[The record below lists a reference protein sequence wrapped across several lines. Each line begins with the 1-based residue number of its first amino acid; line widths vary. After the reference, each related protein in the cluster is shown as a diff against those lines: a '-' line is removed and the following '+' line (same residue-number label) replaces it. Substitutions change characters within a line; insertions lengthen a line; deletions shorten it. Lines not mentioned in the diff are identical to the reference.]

1 MIGNGLNDAFG
12 TSLKRIISR
21 STSNRFKAFSVGTLV
36 ASALQSSTA
45 TCMIVSNFAGRSVI
59 TVFAAV
65 ALMLGADVGTT
76 LAAQLMSLDLSW
88 LVPVLMIVGFVTHK
102 SLESSPYKLVS
113 HAFIGIALVL
123 LSLKMITMAA
133 EPFKHS
139 EAMQVLL
146 TPLSDQPIMAVIL
159 SALLTWVVH
168 SSLGMVLLFMGFVA
182 SGAVPLELGLF
193 MILGANIGGTIAP
206 VVMTMKNSP
215 AARRVPVCNMIV
227 KVIGVTLAFPF
238 LLSIIKPAVEV
249 FQADPARVMVNFHT
263 AFNIGLGLSFLLFIT
278 PITKVSEWIIPDRLR
293 EDDPSLPKYL
303 DPDAR
308 GTPAAAMAG
317 AVRETLRICDIVQEM
332 FTDTLQAMNNNDYN
346 LVNKIHQKELVVD
359 RLYRSIKF
367 YLSRLSTTDLT
378 EKESSRY
385 IQILIFV
392 TNLEHIGD
400 IIDTNLMHIVNKK
413 IKNQASFSDAGKKE
427 IANIHA
433 EVLQNI
439 NLAQNVFMTGNLEMA
454 KELAATKKALRK
466 QEMMGIESHF
476 RRLGKGVAESV
487 ETTSL
492 HLDILRDLRRINSY
506 ITLVAYPV
514 MKEAEKKASKDGTS
528 QYV

>member
-12 TSLKRIISR
+12 TALRRFISR
-21 STSNRFKAFSVGTLV
+21 STNNRFKAFGVGMVV

-76 LAAQLMSLDLSW
+76 IAAQIMSLNLSW
-88 LVPVLMIVGFVTHK
+88 MVPVLVIIGFITHK
-102 SLESSPYKLVS
+102 SLRSSPYRLVS

-123 LSLKMITMAA
+123 LALKIITMAA
-133 EPFKHS
+133 EPFKAS

-159 SALLTWVVH
+159 SAFLTWVVH

-182 SGAVPLELGLF
+182 SGAVPLELGMY
-193 MILGANIGGTIAP
+193 MILGANVGGTIAP
-206 VVMTMKNSP
+206 VVMTMKDIP
-215 AARRVPVCNMIV
+215 VGRRIPLCNMMIKALGV
-227 KVIGVTLAFPF
+227 VIAFPF
-238 LLSIIKPAVEV
+238 LLSVIQPAVASL
-249 FQADPARVMVNFHT
+249 QAEPARVIINFHT
-263 AFNIGLGLSFLLFIT
+263 AFNLCLGIMSLALVT
-278 PITKVSEWIIPDRLR
+278 PISKLSEWMLPDRAR
-293 EDDPSLPKYL
+293 EEDPTLPKYL
-303 DPDAR
+303 DPAAR

-317 AVRETLRICDIVQEM
+317 AVRETLRICDIVQDM
-332 FTDTLQAMNNNDYN
+332 FRDTLQAMVTNDYN
-346 LVNKIHQKELVVD
+346 LVTKIHQKELVVD
-359 RLYRSIKF
+359 RLYSSIKF

-378 EKESSRY
+378 KKESNRY
-385 IQILIFV
+385 LQILIFA

-413 IKNQASFSDAGKKE
+413 IKNHASFSDAGKKE

-439 NLAQNVFMTGNLEMA
+439 SLAQNVFMTGNLEMA
-454 KELAATKKALRK
+454 EELAATKKSLRK
-466 QEMMGIESHF
+466 QEMMGLESHF
-476 RRLGKGVAESV
+476 RRLGKGVAETI

-514 MKEAEKKASKDGTS
+514 MKEAEEKASADGTS